1 MVLSFVHNK
10 HKEILLDFGPFEQ
23 CLCLKLPSLFCIFAA
38 QIKLMSGTKIEDF
51 AYMLPDGR
59 IARYP
64 VTPRHD
70 SKLLI
75 YHDGELTNDRYFNL
89 ANHLPPDSLL
99 LVNNSK
105 VIEAR
110 LHFKKTTGGQVEVFC
125 LEHSEIY
132 PDVSSAMQQK
142 GSVEWWCQI
151 GGVKKWKTG
160 PIELSFESNGEQH
173 QLSAEQLERSDA
185 GFKIHFSWTASELTF
200 AEILHIVGK
209 IPLPPYLNREAE
221 ESDKTS
227 YQTVY
232 AKEDGS
238 VAAPTA
244 GLHLTETVFERLRA
258 KAIDTATLTLH
269 VGAGTFKPVKTETAE
284 EHDMHSE
291 FIEVRQELLEVLLQK
306 PEQTRIAVG
315 TTSLR
320 TLESI
325 YWMGVKLLEDTQL
338 TLKNIELQQFEAYTL
353 SQDVTFTDA
362 VRAVWEQLKREQ
374 TEQFLTKTSL
384 MIKPGYRI
392 RSVDAILTNFHQPKS
407 TLLLLIHAFVGE
419 DWKKIYNYALAND
432 YRFLSYGDGSLL
444 WLRQN

>member
-1 MVLSFVHNK
+1 LVYQNGA
-10 HKEILLDFGPFEQ
+10 ITD
-23 CLCLKLPSLFCIFAA
+23 
-38 QIKLMSGTKIEDF
+38 
-51 AYMLPDGR
+51 
-59 IARYP
+59 
-64 VTPRHD
+64 
-70 SKLLI
+70 
-75 YHDGELTNDRYFNL
+75 DRYFNL
-89 ANHLPPDSLL
+89 ANHLPAHSLL

-110 LHFKKTTGGQVEVFC
+110 LHFKKSTGGLVEVFC
-125 LEHSEIY
+125 LEHSEVY

-160 PIELSFESNGEQH
+160 PIVLTFESNGAQH
-173 QLSAEQLERSDA
+173 TLAAEQMQRSDA
-185 GFKIHFSWTASELTF
+185 GFKIHFTWTATDLTF
-200 AEILHIVGK
+200 AEILHIAGK

-221 ESDKTS
+221 ESDKSS

-244 GLHLTETVFERLRA
+244 GLHLTETVFEQLAA
-258 KAIDTATLTLH
+258 KDIQTATLTLH

-284 EHDMHSE
+284 AHDMHAE

-320 TLESI
+320 TLESM

-338 TLKNIELQQFEAYTL
+338 TLQNLQLAQWECYELPQDFSFSAAIQAVLNQFQKE
-353 SQDVTFTDA
+353 SCD
-362 VRAVWEQLKREQ
+362 QL
-374 TEQFLTKTSL
+374 LTKTSL

-407 TLLLLIHAFVGE
+407 TLLLLIHAFVGQ
-419 DWKKIYNYALAND
+419 DWKRIYDYALAND

-444 WLRQN
+444 WLSQK